1 MIRLER
7 VTKVFPD
14 GTEAIREATFEVE
27 QGEVCV
33 LLGPSGCGKTT
44 TMRVINRLIPITSGK
59 IYIDGV
65 DNSSI
70 DEDELRRNIGYAIQD
85 IGLFPHMT
93 VRQNI
98 ETVPV
103 LKGWPKAEREKRV
116 EELLKLMRMDP
127 GEFMNRY
134 PSELSGGQRQ
144 RVGVARS
151 LGADPQI
158 LLMDEPFG
166 AIDPITRIEL
176 QDEFLKI
183 QQKIK
188 KTIIFVTHD
197 IYEAIKMGDKIA
209 LMNEGR
215 LVQYDTP
222 ANLLYKPKNE
232 FVEKFVGTD
241 RALKG
246 LQLIRVKELMWG
258 SPPTVKTDEPAEAA
272 RERMKREGINQM
284 VVISEE
290 GKFLGWVEWADL
302 EKGEMVGEIMKP
314 SSDVATVDAVLN
326 EALSIM
332 LSTQLHDP
340 GCAVEGME
348 NEFLWNFHQPHW
360 MIAGGDRSNL
370 CPIAGEY
377 LCRPA
382 IKRNQPRVGQYLH
395 RGMMNLPD
403 LLLGHS
409 LIGVMN

>member
-14 GTEAIREATFEVE
+14 GTEAIREVTFEVE

-183 QQKIK
+183 QRKIK

-222 ANLLYKPKNE
+222 ANLLYRPKNE

-302 EKGEMVGEIMKP
+302 EKGEMVGKIMKP

-332 LSTQLHDP
+332 LSTRRNSLAIVNGDN
-340 GCAVEGME
+340 GLEGVLSFDAIQKALSE
-348 NEFLWNFHQPHW
+348 
-360 MIAGGDRSNL
+360 IAQR
-370 CPIAGEY
+370 GE
-377 LCRPA
+377 
-382 IKRNQPRVGQYLH
+382 
-395 RGMMNLPD
+395 
-403 LLLGHS
+403 S
-409 LIGVMN
+409 E